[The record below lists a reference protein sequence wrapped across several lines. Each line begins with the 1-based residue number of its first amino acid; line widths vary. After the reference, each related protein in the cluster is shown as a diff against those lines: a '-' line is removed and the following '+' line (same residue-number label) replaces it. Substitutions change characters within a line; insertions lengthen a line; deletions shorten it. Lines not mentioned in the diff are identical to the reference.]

1 MRVHVGPAAAGTA
14 RTVARLSPRRRRV
27 RRRLDRGTL
36 ALATVA
42 LVSCAT
48 GAAAE
53 MGLVWRRGRAPMP
66 GETDDVLAAAGE
78 AARETVAVAVAGYRE
93 TPTREGALL
102 NLLVSYVLTF
112 GFVRIAARVIRSRGR
127 FGPFRN
133 LEVGRRHIH
142 HFVPGIAVAFV
153 AGGAGLLVR
162 ERDAARWLAIPFGAG
177 VAATLDESALLLRL
191 EDVYWSEEGILSIQ
205 ITLGALA
212 LLGALAS
219 GRRLAR
225 RGEARVLAPREA
237 AAGNGAPA
245 SARA

>member
-1 MRVHVGPAAAGTA
+1 MSLHVGPAAAGGA
-14 RTVARLSPRRRRV
+14 RTLAHLSPRRRRV

-36 ALATVA
+36 ALAVVA
-42 LVSCAT
+42 LIS
-48 GAAAE
+48 GAAGVAGE
-53 MGLVWRRGRAPMP
+53 VALVWRRGRAPMP
-66 GETDDVLAAAGE
+66 GETDDVLAAAEE

-93 TPTREGALL
+93 TPPREGALL

-133 LEVGRRHIH
+133 LMVGRRHIH

-162 ERDAARWLAIPFGAG
+162 DRDAARWLAIPFGAG

-191 EDVYWSEEGILSIQ
+191 EDVYWTEEGILSIQ
-205 ITLGALA
+205 ITLVALA
-212 LLGALAS
+212 LLGAVATA
-219 GRRLAR
+219 RRLAR
-225 RGEARVLAPREA
+225 RGEARVLEPRDA
-237 AAGNGAPA
+237 AAGTGAPA
-245 SARA
+245 PA